1 MINRGYL
8 RQALPLALT
17 VLLSSFAVSKSEN
30 SASPD
35 DEGLLAGAAV
45 TNIDPP
51 KLPVIQNGGFS
62 QKIASSVSQSL
73 FVRSLVLA
81 KGSEKVAICVVDTCM
96 MDRELCD
103 RAKGIV
109 SKETGI
115 PGDRILLSAT
125 HTHTAPS
132 VMRCLGCPPD
142 PDYPDFLV
150 PKIVESI
157 VEANA
162 ALKPAEAGAI
172 VADAGDF
179 TNTRRWIYLP
189 HKVRFDPYGNPTV
202 RAMMHPGHENPD
214 TAGPSGPEDPD
225 LTLLSIRSREG
236 KPLAVLGNLSQHY
249 YARGSLSSGYSG
261 TFCRLLEDEFGDDFV
276 GLMSQGTS
284 GDLQYIDY
292 SRPKSAWPFASAKDP
307 YEAYCRALADLAI
320 NALKKVEYR
329 SDLELAMAESKLTLG
344 RRLPDKERIAWATP
358 IAEGL
363 GEKLPEGRVEVL
375 AKEVF
380 WVQEN
385 PSEELILQA
394 IRVGDFGITALPN
407 EVYGLTGLK
416 LKGQSPLPTLMNIEL
431 ANGSAGYIPPP
442 EQHHLGGYTTWPART
457 AGLEVSAE
465 PKIVEA
471 TLGLLERVSG
481 APRRTVKEDQ
491 SGKHA
496 RKLSALKPD
505 VWWQMGIQ
513 SGNLVP
519 DASGHEAP
527 GELEPGYAL
536 YLEGPTGKS
545 EDFNSVNR
553 GNRAIH
559 FAGGRMR
566 SDCPALNRG
575 SDYSVSLW
583 FWNAMPHDAR
593 AMTGYL
599 FGLGQ
604 DENSQACDQIGISGT
619 ALGKPGRLVFY
630 NGDMKREIHSGE
642 TLLKEHHWHHLFVV
656 REDETVRVYLDGS
669 ATPEIEATITDS
681 RPEKNT
687 SLFVGGRSDGRFNF
701 EGKIDEVA
709 VFSRALSTLDNPVQ
723 TRSKP
728 NVLFIGIDDLRP
740 ELFCYGAS
748 HIKSPNIDRLASQG
762 VLFERAYCQWAVCM
776 PSRAS
781 LLSGLRPDTFEGK
794 SNLFRKIVPEVVT
807 LPQHFKDHGYFT
819 QSFGKIYH
827 GAWKTAYVGNS
838 FQDPESWSVERW
850 AASPQYYFSPEGM
863 KAARE
868 HFLTSNDKFLQNVK
882 RDPGNPDQWKHHFVR
897 GFATEAPEVAD
908 HIPADGATAQAA
920 LETLRELHSSSP
932 GQPFFLA
939 VGFSKPH
946 LPFVAPKKYWDLY
959 DPDLLP
965 PPPLPRPPKGA
976 PSFAVSP
983 GPNELNQ
990 YLEKAQGLVPPRR
1003 ARHLRHGYAACVSYV
1018 DALVGQLLDEL
1029 EALNLREN
1037 TIVVLWSDHGYKL
1050 GDFGAWA
1057 KHTNFEIDTRVPLII
1072 SAPHLPEGEKSMALV
1087 ELVDL
1092 HPTLSQL
1099 AGLPIQPGAEG
1110 ESFYANLTNPGAGGQ
1125 GAAFSQFPKG
1135 DYMGYSIRTAT
1146 HRYTE
1151 WRDESGNAP
1160 FSELY
1165 DYGESNIEMINL
1177 ADDPAYHE
1185 TAQDLR
1191 SQLREAFP

>member
-1 MINRGYL
+1 MKHRGYL
-8 RQALPLALT
+8 RPVLQTAVT
-17 VLLSSFAVSKSEN
+17 ILLSSIAVFNHAN
-30 SASPD
+30 STEEED
-35 DEGLLAGAAV
+35 KGLLAGASV

-51 KLPVIQNGGFS
+51 KLPVIQNGGFN
-62 QKIASSVSQSL
+62 QKIANSVSQSL

-96 MDRELCD
+96 MDRDFCD
-103 RAKGIV
+103 RAKSIV
-109 SKETGI
+109 SNELGI
-115 PGDRILLSAT
+115 PVDRILLSAT

-157 VEANA
+157 TEANA
-162 ALKPAEAGAI
+162 ALEPAEAGSI
-172 VADAGDF
+172 IADAGDF

-189 HKVRFDPYGNPTV
+189 HKVRFDPYGNRTV

-261 TFCRLLEDEFGDDFV
+261 TFCRLLEEEYGDGFV

-292 SRPKSAWPFASAKDP
+292 SRPKSAWPFMSAKDP

-320 NALKKVEYR
+320 EALRKVEYR
-329 SDLELAMAESKLTLG
+329 SDPELAMAEAKLTLD
-344 RRLPDKERIAWATP
+344 RRLPDKERIAWAEP
-358 IAEGL
+358 IVKGI
-363 GEKLPEGRVEVL
+363 GERLPEGRVEVL

-380 WVQEN
+380 WIQEN

-394 IRVGDFGITALPN
+394 IRLGDFGITALPN

-442 EQHHLGGYTTWPART
+442 EQHYLGGYTTWPART
-457 AGLEVSAE
+457 AGLEVNAE
-465 PKIVEA
+465 PKIVET
-471 TLGLLERVSG
+471 TLGLLERISG
-481 APRRTVKEDQ
+481 SPRRTIVEDQ
-491 SGKHA
+491 SGRHA
-496 RKLSALKPD
+496 ERLSVLEPD
-505 VWWQMGIQ
+505 AWWQMGIH
-513 SGNLVP
+513 SGSLVP
-519 DASGHEAP
+519 DASGNETI

-536 YLEGPTGKS
+536 YLDGPTGKNG
-545 EDFNSVNR
+545 EFNATDR
-553 GNRAIH
+553 KNRAIH

-566 SDCPALNRG
+566 SDLPALNHG
-575 SDYSVSLW
+575 SNYSVSLW
-583 FWNAMPHDAR
+583 FWNAMPPDAR
-593 AMTGYL
+593 AMTGYF
-599 FGLGQ
+599 FGLSQ
-604 DENSQACDQIGISGT
+604 DQNGQACDQIGISGT
-619 ALGKPGRLVFY
+619 AGGKPGRLIFY
-630 NGDMKREIHSGE
+630 NGDSKGEIARGN
-642 TLLKEHHWHHLFVV
+642 TLLGEHRWHHLLFV
-656 REDETVRVYLDGS
+656 RRGETVRAYLDGS
-669 ATPEIEATITDS
+669 ATPEIEAKITDT
-681 RPEKNT
+681 RPEKST
-687 SLFVGGRSDGRFNF
+687 SIFVGGRSDGRFNF

-709 VFSRALSTLDNPVQ
+709 VFSRALSAIDNPFQ
-723 TRSKP
+723 RASKT
-728 NVLFIGIDDLRP
+728 NVIFIGIDDLRP
-740 ELFCYGAS
+740 ELHCYGAS
-748 HIKSPNIDRLASQG
+748 HIKSPNIDRLASEG
-762 VLFERAYCQWAVCM
+762 ILFERAYCQWAVCM

-807 LPQHFKDHGYFT
+807 LPQHFKNHGYFT

-838 FQDPESWSVERW
+838 FQDPESWSTERW

-868 HFLTSNDKFLQNVK
+868 HFLKSNDKFLKKVN
-882 RDPGNPDQWKHHFVR
+882 RDPDNPHQWKDHFVR
-897 GFATEAPEVAD
+897 GFATEAPDVAD
-908 HIPADGATAQAA
+908 YITADGATAEAA
-920 LETLRELHSSSP
+920 LNKLREIQSSNS

-939 VGFSKPH
+939 IGFSKPH

-965 PPPLPRPPKGA
+965 PLPIPEPPKGA

-990 YLEKAQGLVPPRR
+990 YLEKAHGLVPPER
-1003 ARHLRHGYAACVSYV
+1003 ASHLRHGYAACVSYI
-1018 DALVGQLLDEL
+1018 DALVGKLLDEL
-1029 EALNLREN
+1029 EVLDLRKN

-1050 GDFGAWA
+1050 GEFGAWA

-1072 SAPHLPEGEKSMALV
+1072 SAPHLPTGEKSMALV

-1092 HPTLSQL
+1092 HPTLSEL

-1110 ESFYANLTNPGAGGQ
+1110 ESFYTNLTNPEAEGQ
-1125 GAAFSQFPKG
+1125 DAAFSQFPKG
-1135 DYMGYSIRTAT
+1135 NYMGYSIRTAT

-1151 WRDESGNAP
+1151 WRDESGEAP

-1165 DYGESNIEMINL
+1165 EYGESGIEEINL
-1177 ADDPAYHE
+1177 AEDPAYE
-1185 TAQDLR
+1185 NTLEDLR
-1191 SQLREAFP
+1191 IRLREEFR